1 MADKNWSPLDEDAD
15 TAAATEA
22 APADDDKAQ
31 GGQAGPTGNGGTMPE
46 QKTEED
52 QNNKTDKTE
61 LLLCAGGTCVC
72 DKAKSPNPVKLNV
85 ISHQKYFINDPD
97 GSKKYIATIRE
108 NNIAALNFSE
118 CKVPDP
124 SKPVPCTAQLKWE
137 KYYESVELPGKSFV
151 LTEKS
156 EATCAKGGKITVKTT
171 GQEQAVTAKH
181 LEEANASAWSAT
193 NPAVSEQDAEI
204 KQADND
210 TDNSVSI
217 GVTKIKTK
225 TESPTEGTYPPGST
239 VDFEATAFTKK
250 NPTDAEKKTID
261 WIVYNG
267 TTGQPITTS
276 NDVGAQ
282 MSTVFNKPGE
292 YIVEA
297 YGKNPG
303 ATDAKKKGSSAFQR
317 VSIKDNEMTGVAE
330 SNGQTKIRIGQPATF
345 NVSTLFPVDQTP
357 FPAASG
363 QVTWELQV
371 KDGAQ
376 PVLSN
381 TEGMTTTATASDKS
395 SYVVIARQNGKTFQS
410 PLIQVLKN
418 RVKQITID
426 KTSVRLGEAVHVDA
440 SKGFEFSPPTPDE
453 IAQLKW
459 KCVDDKGGE
468 HPNAVVNGAV
478 SFDAKLSAE
487 GKYKI
492 YAYLMAPSEEVT
504 ASFEVVKPRLAQCCW
519 RGDDG
524 EVKTSTGWDEES
536 TIWLSFKSAQG
547 MTVDIEIYAVNSGGG
562 KTKIF
567 TYTGAKISSENTFEQ
582 KFTLDKKKFG
592 EKLKAGDKLAF
603 VVRNKTQG
611 QTIDLADT
619 YQPQDKLHLQLK
631 TDEKIT
637 SIGFYKG
644 GKRIYSANYGD
655 TMKCRVY
662 ARNLSTKELTIK
674 IYRHENWRIDTQM
687 GDTLKVTVGKEGYG
701 EADFTLP
708 KDMENKYGG
717 NIHQFYGWVKE
728 DEMFGS
734 SLEYGMELKNNEF
747 SVQNIQT
754 KALLV
759 VTKNAKAPDASN
771 SPVGVDKMNDRKPS
785 GKCFCNRDFTVQE
798 VKDTVNYL
806 TGQQKIWYGKNCAV
820 SDKSYEALTREL
832 NAMMTR
838 YNITSCIRKIH
849 FLAQVCEETGVFGLS
864 EEGLSK
870 YKSSQSTYKGRGI
883 LQLTGAADAT
893 GFYNLPGAYQS
904 YADYVKQP
912 DVVTDPGKVA
922 TDIHLCIDSGGWE
935 WAVAKVCPKWEDHKN
950 DSESTKKQKKYLREK
965 YADLL
970 GKTPNQIADYEDTYL
985 MEISK
990 LINGFHDKAFPIN
1003 WSKRQTYYNLLKN
1016 KVFRY
1021 KELCNGGTAKNSKVD
1036 GLCPKCGTM
1045 HYDDL
1050 VDTVVWQT
1058 QFNPKWGDKAKQN
1071 VACWKTCHDILITA
1085 GLGDGSG
1092 SQDGKFQTALENA
1105 KHTQLD
1111 INTDEAKK
1119 GVAYIDSE
1127 LKAGRPILV
1136 GVDHALNY
1144 KGGTLNEGTTD
1155 HFIVIVGKGC
1165 DDGKICYR
1173 FYDVGTSHMD
1183 KGASEDNK
1191 LYLNATDYS
1200 LKGTTAYNGSTYT
1213 VTQVRKNV

>member
-1 MADKNWSPLDEDAD
+1 MADNKWSSLDDDTD

-22 APADDDKAQ
+22 APADNNNN
-31 GGQAGPTGNGGTMPE
+31 GGSASGPTGNGGTMPDP
-46 QKTEED
+46 KTVED
-52 QNNKTDKTE
+52 ENNKADKTE

-85 ISHQKYFINDPD
+85 ISHQKYFINDPN

-124 SKPVPCTAQLKWE
+124 SKPVPCTASLKWE

-171 GQEQAVTAKH
+171 GQEQAVTTKH
-181 LEEANASAWSAT
+181 LDEANSNAWSGT
-193 NPAVSEQDAEI
+193 NPAASEQDAEI

-210 TDNSVSI
+210 TDNTISI
-217 GVTKIKTK
+217 GVKKIKTK
-225 TESPTEGTYPPGST
+225 TESQTAGTFPPGST
-239 VDFEATAFTKK
+239 VDFEATEFTKK
-250 NPTDAEKKTID
+250 NPTEAEKKTID

-276 NDVGAQ
+276 NDVGAL
-282 MSTVFNKPGE
+282 MSTSFNKPGE

-297 YGKNPG
+297 FGKNPG
-303 ATDAKKKGSSAFQR
+303 ATDAKKQSSSAFVR
-317 VSIKDNEMTGVAE
+317 VSIKDNEPTGVAE
-330 SNGQTKIRIGQPATF
+330 SSGQTKIRIGQPANF
-345 NVSTLFPVDQTP
+345 SISTLFPVDQTP
-357 FPAASG
+357 FTAASG
-363 QVTWELQV
+363 NVTWEIQV

-395 SYVVIARQNGKTFQS
+395 SYVVIARHNGKTYQS

-418 RVKQITID
+418 RVKSITID
-426 KTSVRLGEAVHVDA
+426 KTSCRIGESVHVDA
-440 SKGFEFSPPTPDE
+440 SKGFEFVPPTPDE

-459 KCVDDKGGE
+459 KCVDDKGRE
-468 HPNAVVNGAV
+468 HPDAVVNGAV
-478 SFDAKLSAE
+478 SFDAKLATE

-504 ASFEVVKPRLAQCCW
+504 ATFEVVKPKLAQCCW
-519 RGDDG
+519 KGDDG
-524 EVKTSTGWDEES
+524 EIKTTTGCDEES
-536 TIWLSFKSAQG
+536 IIWLSFKSCQG
-547 MTVDIEIYAVNSGGG
+547 LKVDIEIYAVNGSGS

-567 TYTGAKISSENTFEQ
+567 TYTDAAIKSDNTFEQ

-592 EKLKAGDKLAF
+592 DKIKAGDKLAF
-603 VVRNKTQG
+603 VIRNKG
-611 QTIDLADT
+611 QQKIELADT
-619 YQPQDKLHLQLK
+619 FQPQEKNYLQLK

-637 SIGFYKG
+637 GIGFYKD
-644 GKRIYSANYGD
+644 GKRVYRANYGD
-655 TMKCRVY
+655 TLKCRVY
-662 ARNLSTKELTIK
+662 ARNLSTKEVTVK
-674 IYRHENWRIDTQM
+674 IYRHEDWRIDTQM
-687 GDTLKVTVGKEGYG
+687 GSTMKCTIGAAGYG

-708 KDMENKYGG
+708 KEMENKYGG

-728 DEMFGS
+728 DEIFGS
-734 SLEYGMELKNNEF
+734 SLEYGTKMNNSELQ

-754 KALLV
+754 KALLIV
-759 VTKNAKAPDASN
+759 IKNAKAPDAGTST
-771 SPVGVDKMNDRKPS
+771 VGVDKMNGKKPS

-798 VKDTVNYL
+798 VKDTVRYL
-806 TGQQKIWYGKNCAV
+806 TGQDKIWYHKDCTV
-820 SDKSYEALTREL
+820 VDKSYESLTAQL
-832 NAMMTR
+832 NAMMTK
-838 YNITSCIRKIH
+838 YSITSCIRKIH
-849 FLAQVCEETGVFGLS
+849 FLAQVCEETGVFALS
-864 EEGLSK
+864 EEGKSK

-883 LQLTGAADAT
+883 MQLTGAADST
-893 GFYNLPGAYQS
+893 GFYNLPGAYKDYS
-904 YADYVKQP
+904 DYVKKP
-912 DVVTDPGKVA
+912 ELIDNPSTVA
-922 TDIHLCIDSGGWE
+922 TDIALCIDSGGWE
-935 WAVAKVCPKWEDHKN
+935 WSVAKVCPEWKDHKN
-950 DSESTKKQKKYLREK
+950 DSEDTKKQKKYLREK
-965 YADLL
+965 YADIL
-970 GKTPNQIADYEDTYL
+970 GKSPNQIADFEDTYL

-1003 WSKRQTYYNLLKN
+1003 WAKRQTYYNLLKT

-1021 KELCNGGTAKNSKVD
+1021 KELCNGGTAKDSKVD
-1036 GLCPKCGTM
+1036 ALCPKCGTM

-1058 QFNPKWGDKAKQN
+1058 QFNPKWGNQAQQN
-1071 VACWKTCHDILITA
+1071 VACWKTCHDILLTA

-1092 SQDGKFQTALENA
+1092 SLDGKIQTALENS
-1105 KHTQLD
+1105 KHTELD

-1173 FYDVGTSHMD
+1173 FYDVGTKYLE
-1183 KGASEDNK
+1183 KGASEDNR

-1213 VTQVRKNV
+1213 VTQVRKNA